1 MPSPL
6 RKLGHASEGR
16 LRSQPGH
23 EAEIRMLA
31 GRIAAGSRRRNHSF
45 GVAASLYTDARR
57 LGLSQP
63 TNKQTVR
70 FWYAPEEGAQDC
82 CGACQ
87 DSGTHR
93 LAYAAS
99 QLPRLAR
106 RDWCASRRTT
116 ETHASREHRD
126 HDERLW
132 WSLYGIEAQSQY
144 IRGAAGTASRPH
156 QIAKGRHMDGQCP
169 VATNLI
175 GPFQTTIENLNSS

>member
-1 MPSPL
+1 MQVREGYARSPVT
-6 RKLGHASEGR
+6 KLKSECSQDELPLDPAVATILLEWQR
-16 LRSQPGH
+16 LC
-23 EAEIRMLA
+23 
-31 GRIAAGSRRRNHSF
+31 IAT
-45 GVAASLYTDARR
+45 LRR
-57 LGLSQP
+57 LGLSHP

-87 DSGTHR
+87 DSETHR
-93 LAYAAS
+93 RAYAAS

-116 ETHASREHRD
+116 ETHASREHLD

-132 WSLYGIEAQSQY
+132 WCLHEIEAQSEY
-144 IRGAAGTASRPH
+144 IRGAAGTAARPH
-156 QIAKGRHMDGQCP
+156 QIAKGRHMDGLCSG
-169 VATNLI
+169 ATNLI